1 MLQLFIK
8 PKNAVED
15 KMEDLINASA
25 LRDAFKSTPVTQV
38 NDNVLQIDSAAKSY
52 SKEQRVHS
60 RVYVGTVHA
69 SLKFLPNR
77 NWYPGECGIPEF
89 LSCVLVH
96 CCV

>member
-8 PKNAVED
+8 PKNTLED
-15 KMEDLINASA
+15 KLEDPINAGA
-25 LRDAFKSTPVTQV
+25 LRDAFKAAPVTQA

-77 NWYPGECGIPEF
+77 NWYPGECDTPEF
-89 LSCVLVH
+89 L
-96 CCV
+96 

>member
-15 KMEDLINASA
+15 KTEDLINASA
-25 LRDAFKSTPVTQV
+25 LRDAFKSAPVTQV

-77 NWYPGECGIPEF
+77 NWYPGVRQCC
-89 LSCVLVH
+89 LSTFACVLCH
-96 CCV
+96 I